1 MVVKTKVILYLVPVL
16 CSLVLSVGIYK
27 LFSKMGLTRFP
38 ASAAHGEAP
47 ALPGKAS
54 AGPVSLD
61 GAAGAVPRDETAP
74 EGPEISLA
82 GVFGSPA
89 GKTDLILEAYRNFP
103 TRDMAVD
110 FFGRLVGDR
119 ELGALSLEL
128 AAARDIAPALV
139 FALVWEES
147 RWKVHAVN
155 RKNRNGTID
164 RGLFQLNSASFP
176 GLKEAD
182 FFNPRVNISHG
193 LAHLRWCFDYGGSE
207 VSALAMYNAGCN
219 RVNAGGTPRITLDY
233 ISRILKNQQRIEALF
248 EENLR
253 RQVLV
258 QVKKEEEEEAP
269 TPKMRLT
276 LLSPL
281 GRR

>member
-1 MVVKTKVILYLVPVL
+1 
-16 CSLVLSVGIYK
+16 
-27 LFSKMGLTRFP
+27 LT
-38 ASAAHGEAP
+38 
-47 ALPGKAS
+47 
-54 AGPVSLD
+54 
-61 GAAGAVPRDETAP
+61 
-74 EGPEISLA
+74 
-82 GVFGSPA
+82 GVFSGPPA
-89 GKTDLILEAYRNFP
+89 GKKDLILETYRNFSA
-103 TRDMAVD
+103 RDMAVD
-110 FFGRLVGDR
+110 FFGRLIGDR

-128 AAARDIAPALV
+128 AAAKDIAPALV

-182 FFNPRVNISHG
+182 FFNPRINISYG
-193 LAHLRWCFDYGGSE
+193 LTHLRWCFDYGGSE
-207 VSALAMYNAGCN
+207 VAALAMYNAGSN
-219 RVNAGGTPRITLDY
+219 RVNTGGTPRTTLDY
-233 ISRILKNQQRIEALF
+233 ISRILKNQQRIETLF

-253 RQVLV
+253 RQVLA
-258 QVKKEEEEEAP
+258 QVKPKEEEKAP
-269 TPKMRLT
+269 APKMRLT